1 MSDSITS
8 AVIDA
13 TGEFDQLL
21 KPAPVE
27 DKVWCKIGPAGDL
40 EVFDWDYAEAQARE
54 YDALD
59 PLATKNNSQIICKLA
74 CLIREQTIARCQEV
88 LGKFSKHSQLANAI
102 IINNPLEDE
111 E

>member
-13 TGEFDQLL
+13 TGEFDKLL
-21 KPAPVE
+21 RPAPVE
-27 DKVWCKIGPAGDL
+27 DKVWCKIGAKGEL
-40 EVFDWDYAEAQARE
+40 ELFDWDYAEAQARE

-74 CLIREQTIARCQEV
+74 VLIRAQTIARCQEV
-88 LGKFSKHSQLANAI
+88 LGKFSEHSQFANAI
-102 IINNPLEDE
+102 IINDILGE

>member
-1 MSDSITS
+1 MSDNITS

-13 TGEFDQLL
+13 TAEFDYLL
-21 KPAPVE
+21 KPQVKDDE
-27 DKVWCKIGPAGDL
+27 KVWCKIGPKGDL

-74 CLIREQTIARCQEV
+74 CLIRAQTLQQAQAV
-88 LGKFSKHSQLANAI
+88 LGKFADHSQFSSAI
-102 IINNPLEDE
+102 ILKNPLEDK
-111 E
+111 